1 MANGEIDTI
10 RKIVLI
16 IPKASDH
23 QGHKL
28 GDVSNVIRIV
38 PPRRNLY
45 AGETGGGLG
54 TMVKNFSSQ
63 LPILPFYNFRDKNG
77 HKTPKNQKSHE

>member
-23 QGHKL
+23 QGHNL

-45 AGETGGGLG
+45 GVKGGGLWEPG
-54 TMVKNFSSQ
+54 SKIFSPLTMD
-63 LPILPFYNFRDKNG
+63 Y
-77 HKTPKNQKSHE
+77 